1 MAGWVL
7 KMLGWHII
15 NELPDDKKYI
25 LIVAPHTSNWDF
37 VYGVLAK
44 WAVGLKVNFLGKD
57 SLFKSPLG
65 WWFKALGGIPVYRDQ
80 SLNMVEQM
88 VQQFSQRD
96 RLILTMSP
104 EGTRSRLNYWK
115 SGFYHIACGAQVP
128 IVMATL
134 NFAEKQIK
142 LGGRF
147 MPQGDVVKDMDKVR
161 AFYAGIEGKKPENQ
175 GPIRL
180 KMEYPKPKK
189 PDSSPGF

>member
-57 SLFKSPLG
+57 TLFKGPLA
-65 WWFKALGGIPVYRDQ
+65 WWFRALGGIPVKRDKKR
-80 SLNMVEQM
+80 NMVEQM
-88 VQQFSQRD
+88 VEQFKQRD
-96 RLILTMSP
+96 KLILTMSP
-104 EGTRSRLNYWK
+104 EGTRSYLNYWK
-115 SGFYHIACGAQVP
+115 SGFYHIACGAHVP

-134 NFAEKQIK
+134 NFAEKEIK

-147 MPQGDVVKDMDKVR
+147 MPEGDAVKDMDKVR
-161 AFYAGIEGKKPENQ
+161 AFYAEIKGKKPQNQ

-180 KMEYPKPKK
+180 KIEDIDKKK
-189 PDSSPGF
+189 PD

>member
-1 MAGWVL
+1 MSRWIL
-7 KMLGWHII
+7 KMLGWQII
-15 NELPDDKKYI
+15 NELPDDKKYM

-37 VYGVLAK
+37 VYGLLAK

-57 SLFKSPLG
+57 SLFKSPFG

-80 SLNMVEQM
+80 KLNMVEQM
-88 VQQFSQRD
+88 VQQFEQRNH
-96 RLILTMSP
+96 LILAMSP
-104 EGTRSRLNYWK
+104 EGTRSRLKYWK
-115 SGFYHIACGAQVP
+115 SGFYHIACGAGVP

-147 MPQGDVVKDMDKVR
+147 VPKGDVVKDMNKIR
-161 AFYAGIEGKKPENQ
+161 AFYTGIEGKKPQNQ

-180 KMEYPKPKK
+180 KIEDIDKK
-189 PDSSPGF
+189 NC

>member
-1 MAGWVL
+1 MGGLSRWIL
-7 KMLGWHII
+7 KILGWQII
-15 NELPDDKKYI
+15 NDLPADKKYM

-44 WAVGLKVNFLGKD
+44 SAVGLKVSFLGKD

-80 SLNMVEQM
+80 KLNMVEQM
-88 VQQFSQRD
+88 VVQFKQRQHM
-96 RLILTMSP
+96 ILTMSP
-104 EGTRSRLNYWK
+104 EGTRSRLKYWK
-115 SGFYHIACGAQVP
+115 SGFYHIACGAGVP

-147 MPQGDVVKDMDKVR
+147 MPSGQVTQDMDKVR
-161 AFYAGIEGKKPENQ
+161 DFYAGIQGKKPQYQ
-175 GPIRL
+175 GPVRL
-180 KMEYPKPKK
+180 KIEPA
-189 PDSSPGF
+189 DE

>member
-1 MAGWVL
+1 MARWIL
-7 KMLGWHII
+7 KMLGWHIV
-15 NELPDDKKYI
+15 NELPDDKKYM

-37 VYGVLAK
+37 IYGVLAK
-44 WAVGLKVNFLGKD
+44 WAVGLNVNFLGKA

-80 SLNMVEQM
+80 KLNMVEQM

-96 RLILTMSP
+96 HMILTMSP

-115 SGFYHIACGAQVP
+115 SGFYHIACGAGVP
-128 IVMATL
+128 IVMATI

-142 LGGRF
+142 FGDCF

-161 AFYAGIEGKKPENQ
+161 AFYAGVQGKKPENQ

-180 KMEYPKPKK
+180 KMENPKPK
-189 PDSSPGF
+189 SM